1 MSKIGTVVCDISSV
15 GWISWW
21 GLMSENG
28 RCALLV
34 EDEALVAM
42 VAADA
47 LDEMGYQVIEAASA
61 TLALQ
66 LAETNKDRI
75 SVALI
80 DLGLPDRPGEQLV
93 GELRSLYPRMP
104 IIVASGKG
112 PGAIDPS
119 VPAHHDIVILP
130 KPYNFDDL
138 QSALA
143 RLERNLLS
151 G

>member
-1 MSKIGTVVCDISSV
+1 M
-15 GWISWW
+15 
-21 GLMSENG
+21 LQNG

-66 LAETNKDRI
+66 LAEINKDRI
-75 SVALI
+75 DVALI
-80 DLGLPDRPGEQLV
+80 DLGLPDLPGEQLV
-93 GELRSLYPRMP
+93 GELRTLYPRMP

-112 PGAIDPS
+112 PGAIDTS
-119 VPAHHDIVILP
+119 VQLLHDIIILP

-143 RLERNLLS
+143 RLERNSLS
-151 G
+151 D

>member
-1 MSKIGTVVCDISSV
+1 M
-15 GWISWW
+15 
-21 GLMSENG
+21 LENG

-61 TLALQ
+61 ALALQ
-66 LAETNKDRI
+66 LAEINKDRI
-75 SVALI
+75 NVALI
-80 DLGLPDRPGEQLV
+80 DLGLPDLPGEQLV

-112 PGAIDPS
+112 PGTIDPS
-119 VPAHHDIVILP
+119 VQSLHDIVILP
-130 KPYNFDDL
+130 KPYNFDEL
-138 QSALA
+138 QSAIA
-143 RLERNLLS
+143 RVERNSSS
-151 G
+151 GRPGMA

>member
-1 MSKIGTVVCDISSV
+1 M
-15 GWISWW
+15 
-21 GLMSENG
+21 LQNG

-66 LAETNKDRI
+66 LAEINKDRI
-75 SVALI
+75 DVALI
-80 DLGLPDRPGEQLV
+80 DLGLPDLPGEQLV
-93 GELRSLYPRMP
+93 GELRTLYPSMP

-112 PGAIDPS
+112 PGAIDTS
-119 VPAHHDIVILP
+119 VQLLHDIIILP

-143 RLERNLLS
+143 RLERNSLS
-151 G
+151 D